1 MMEGWAVALIA
12 IACFLVGAVGAFFL
26 TRYLFKKEMEKHPP
40 IDENVIKAMYRS
52 MGQTPSQA
60 RINQTMRAVKEAQKM
75 SKNKK

>member
-1 MMEGWAVALIA
+1 MA
-12 IACFLVGAVGAFFL
+12 
-26 TRYLFKKEMEKHPP
+26 YNFKKEMEKHPP

>member
-26 TRYLFKKEMEKHPP
+26 ARYLFKKEMEKHPP

-52 MGQTPSQA
+52 MGRTPSQA